1 MWEELI
7 LSDSRTKNSA
17 RNAVVSLSFYAAY
30 TIVGFI
36 LRKVF
41 IDTLGNDY
49 LSVSGLF
56 TNILTV
62 LSFAELG
69 IGNAIIFNLYKPIAV
84 GDTEKI
90 KSLMKLYKKAY
101 NIIGA
106 FVFGAGLLLIPFLN
120 YLISDDAPEIKE
132 NLVLLY
138 VLYLFNTSIS
148 YFFSF
153 KQSIITANQK
163 NYIVSVYTN
172 TFKILQQVLQG
183 VFLILTH
190 NFIAYLLIQIA
201 CTVLNNVL
209 IARKANRLYP
219 YITDK
224 EYTPISK
231 DERKGIF
238 KNVRALFMYKLGS
251 TVLNG
256 TDNIITTKVIA
267 LSSVGLV
274 SNFNMVITAIS
285 AIVDQIPNAVV
296 ASVGNLNASESKE
309 KKNQI
314 FDVMFFAC
322 VWIYGFCASGFFFF
336 SNDFVEIVFG
346 AKWRIEPIV
355 IFALALH
362 FYVSS
367 VMSPT
372 YTYRTTLGYFVQG
385 KYAPVAASVINVV
398 LSVLLGKWIG
408 LSGVF
413 FATSVSRLLT
423 MGIVDP
429 VLIYKNCFKRNPI
442 IYYIRYFAFFGAVA
456 AVSFVSYLL
465 MSLIPIGG
473 ITGFALKVA
482 VYSVSFNALALL
494 ASFKTK
500 EFRYLKDMIVN
511 KFLKKFLKKIGR

>member
-1 MWEELI
+1 MWGELI
-7 LSDSRTKNSA
+7 LGDSRTKNSA
-17 RNAVVSLSFYAAY
+17 RNAVVSLSFYAVY
-30 TIVGFI
+30 TITGFV

-41 IDTLGNDY
+41 INTLGNDY

-62 LSFAELG
+62 LSFAEMG
-69 IGNAIIFNLYKPIAV
+69 IGNAIIFNLYKPIAT

-106 FVFGAGLLLIPFLN
+106 FVFGAGLLLVPFLN
-120 YLISDDAPEIKE
+120 YLISDEAPDIKE
-132 NLVLLY
+132 NLVFLY

-163 NYIVSVYTN
+163 NYIVSAYTN

-183 VFLILTH
+183 VFLVLTH
-190 NFIAYLLIQIA
+190 NFIAYLLIQIG

-209 IARKANRLYP
+209 LARKANSLYP

-231 DERKGIF
+231 NERKGIF
-238 KNVRALFMYKLGS
+238 KNVRALFLYKLAS

-256 TDNIITTKVIA
+256 TDNMIVTKVIA

-274 SNFNMVITAIS
+274 SNFTMIITAIS
-285 AIVDQIPNAVV
+285 AVVDQIPNAVV

-309 KKNQI
+309 KKNQV

-322 VWIYGFCASGFFFF
+322 VWLYGFCASGVFFFA
-336 SNDFVEIVFG
+336 NDFVSIVFG
-346 AKWRIEPIV
+346 PQWQIAPIV
-355 IFALALH
+355 VFSLALH

-367 VMSPT
+367 VMSPS

-385 KYAPVAASVINVV
+385 RFAPVAASVINIV
-398 LSVLLGKWIG
+398 LSILLGKWIG

-413 FATSVSRLLT
+413 FATSISRFFT
-423 MGIVDP
+423 MGLVDP
-429 VLIYKNCFKRNPI
+429 ILIYTKCFKKNPI
-442 IYYIRYFAFFGAVA
+442 IYYLRYFAFFAAVA
-456 AVSFVSYLL
+456 AIAFISNQVI
-465 MSLIPIGG
+465 SLITLTGIIGF
-473 ITGFALKVA
+473 IVKVA
-482 VYSVSFNALALL
+482 VYAVLFNSLAFA

-500 EFRYLKDMIVN
+500 EFKYLKDVVVN
-511 KFLKKFLKKIGR
+511 KFLKKIIKKRA